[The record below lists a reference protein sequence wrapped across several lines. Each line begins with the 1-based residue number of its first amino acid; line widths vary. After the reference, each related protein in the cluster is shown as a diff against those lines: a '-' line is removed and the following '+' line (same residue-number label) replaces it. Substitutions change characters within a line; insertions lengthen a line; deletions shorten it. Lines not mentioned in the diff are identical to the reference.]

1 MSEPF
6 GGMEMYNRSFFR
18 TKLGQAS
25 MASIAAMVA
34 FVALSTQMH
43 ATPAYS
49 AVAVASGVLVEMA

>member
-1 MSEPF
+1 
-6 GGMEMYNRSFFR
+6 MYNRSFFR